1 MSGSVSPEQL
11 KLLMA
16 GYVLCDL
23 SPEEATAFEQLLS
36 NNPSL
41 IREMEQMQQ
50 ALEMTYPAEIE
61 PPAHL
66 RSSILSAYDIASHL
80 TTDASASRQESRQ
93 TPRRERL
100 QSNVLRLRGWIKSLG
115 AAAAL
120 VILGLSISN
129 YVLWRSLQAEQTDMQ
144 PSNMLTFSLEPT
156 EADVSGSVKVVAN
169 PTRLE
174 ATLDAEN
181 LPPLEEGNVYAL
193 WTVVAPNAP
202 VTADEKNAILT
213 EVFTVDAQ
221 GYASKQITLPSVF
234 HNLGLVEAVA
244 ITREDADAPQA
255 HRASPILI
263 ERL

>member
-23 SPEEATAFEQLLS
+23 SPEEAAALEQLLS
-36 NNPSL
+36 NNPNL
-41 IREMEQMQQ
+41 IREIDQMQQ
-50 ALEMTYPAEIE
+50 ALEMTFPSEAE

-80 TTDASASRQESRQ
+80 TPDASASRQEFRQ
-93 TPRRERL
+93 TPRREGA
-100 QSNVLRLRGWIKSLG
+100 QPTVLRPRWWIRSLG
-115 AAAAL
+115 AAAAV

-129 YVLWRSLQAEQTDMQ
+129 YVLWRSLQAEQTEMQ
-144 PSNMLTFSLEPT
+144 SPNLLTFSLQPT
-156 EADVSGSVKVVAN
+156 EEDISGSVRVVVN
-169 PTRLE
+169 PTRLD
-174 ATLDAEN
+174 ATLDADN

-202 VTADEKNAILT
+202 VTTDEKNAILT
-213 EVFTVDAQ
+213 DVFTVNAQ
-221 GYASKQITLPSVF
+221 GHASKQVTLPSVF
-234 HNLGLVEAVA
+234 HNLGWVEAIA
-244 ITREDADAPQA
+244 ITQEDADAPQA